1 VQSLP
6 GGAGRDRSFFS
17 DQYAHDTNSC
27 RVMNPG
33 SQSSP
38 LPVRPGRPVVFAET
52 VRLALA
58 PLVLLCSG
66 FFTANF
72 VISGQYSWPLTSR
85 VFVLTLTVLVLSY
98 EFVYKEQLAQHG
110 SSHRAK
116 IAILRSCLIPYVTGW
131 VFMLALWKF

>member
-1 VQSLP
+1 M
-6 GGAGRDRSFFS
+6 
-17 DQYAHDTNSC
+17 NS
-27 RVMNPG
+27 G
-33 SQSSP
+33 SQSSS
-38 LPVRPGRPVVFAET
+38 LSMRPGRPAVFAET

-72 VISGQYSWPLTSR
+72 VISGHYSWPLTSR

-98 EFVYKEQLAQHG
+98 EFVYKEQLSQHG

-116 IAILRSCLIPYVTGW
+116 IVLLRSCLIPYVTGW
-131 VFMLALWKF
+131 VLMLALWKF

>member
-1 VQSLP
+1 
-6 GGAGRDRSFFS
+6 
-17 DQYAHDTNSC
+17 
-27 RVMNPG
+27 MNPG

-38 LPVRPGRPVVFAET
+38 LAMRPGRPAVFAET

-72 VISGQYSWPLTSR
+72 AVSGTYSWPLTSR

-98 EFVYKEQLAQHG
+98 EFIYKEQLSQHA

-116 IAILRSCLIPYVTGW
+116 TVLLRSCLIPYATGW
-131 VFMLALWKF
+131 VLMLALWKF

>member
-1 VQSLP
+1 M
-6 GGAGRDRSFFS
+6 
-17 DQYAHDTNSC
+17 NS
-27 RVMNPG
+27 G
-33 SQSSP
+33 SQSSS
-38 LPVRPGRPVVFAET
+38 LSMRPGRPAVFAET

-72 VISGQYSWPLTSR
+72 GISGHYSWPLTSR

-98 EFVYKEQLAQHG
+98 EFVYKEQLSQHG

-116 IAILRSCLIPYVTGW
+116 IVLLRSCLIPYVFGW
-131 VFMLALWKF
+131 VLMLALWKF